1 MKFFLSRL
9 KTALTNQ
16 NFLCQ
21 ELLRRVRNRLKK
33 SFLTDLKGLFCT
45 SDNLSQLHLQHSL
58 FQLAGLFLPQSPS
71 RQTLTASRTQE
82 HEIDPHLTAH
92 DSLCL
97 NLSLDE
103 LSW

>member
-21 ELLRRVRNRLKK
+21 ELLRRVWNRLKK

-45 SDNLSQLHLQHSL
+45 SECKYLVISIYSSFITQLILWFTCYIMNQSLQN
-58 FQLAGLFLPQSPS
+58 
-71 RQTLTASRTQE
+71 E
-82 HEIDPHLTAH
+82 HEVHQAVF
-92 DSLCL
+92 
-97 NLSLDE
+97 
-103 LSW
+103 